1 MDDRCFNWSLFCNCM
16 ATGSCVHVRVS
27 DVSWLKWMNANQW
40 VDNWMTD
47 VSIEVCFATSSW
59 QLAAVYSSVSRSFL
73 LFHHAWM
80 LLGPHEFLFVVKL
93 LFLSYLKQNCE
104 LQEPFTVFMQAC
116 FDNTAGHV
124 CIPSGN
130 RVPDLLK
137 ERVFTDHTLAHP
149 LNCRGGVVAR
159 LSA

>member
-1 MDDRCFNWSLFCNCM
+1 
-16 ATGSCVHVRVS
+16 
-27 DVSWLKWMNANQW
+27 
-40 VDNWMTD
+40 
-47 VSIEVCFATSSW
+47 
-59 QLAAVYSSVSRSFL
+59 
-73 LFHHAWM
+73 M

-137 ERVFTDHTLAHP
+137 TNSGAAMVPPYSTFWNRFHVWNSFFCAIRTGIGQKAI
-149 LNCRGGVVAR
+149 
-159 LSA
+159 